1 MDGLSALSV
10 AASVAQFIEFG
21 CSLVSKTREIYKSA
35 HGATISQVEAEIATR
50 RLIELSERLKASL
63 QKKEAPDNVSNP
75 DEALKVICN
84 NCISMSKELLA
95 RLEKLKVE
103 EGQKHRKFKSLRQAL
118 KSIWSKQA
126 VNNIA
131 QRLES
136 CRKELDDQ
144 MLFSMW

>member
-1 MDGLSALSV
+1 
-10 AASVAQFIEFG
+10 
-21 CSLVSKTREIYKSA
+21 
-35 HGATISQVEAEIATR
+35 
-50 RLIELSERLKASL
+50 
-63 QKKEAPDNVSNP
+63 
-75 DEALKVICN
+75 
-84 NCISMSKELLA
+84 MSKELLA